1 MFRKM
6 PFIMAVMII
15 LIVLL
20 SPITPLYIKQ
30 LLYSIS
36 LSIKSIILF
45 ILPFI
50 IFSLLFKAS
59 VFLSKN
65 ATKVI
70 GIIVIFVCC
79 SNFLSTFISHYIG
92 IWIYNSDLTN
102 VQFHNVDNLTT
113 LWLLHLP
120 NIISNSNAMI
130 AGVILGIFAST
141 FYPQKV
147 EQLAM
152 TIEVYIE
159 SFLNNFIFF
168 VPLFVAGFVI
178 KMQHDGILELLTKEY
193 ALIFSLIAISQ
204 FTYIIVCYLL
214 LNRFSF
220 RMVFNNIKRVLPAVI
235 SGFSTM
241 SSAASMPL
249 LIMGLESNTKNKDVV
264 RAVVPATINI
274 HLIGDCFAI
283 PILAYAILK
292 GFGMEEPSLVTYIV
306 FTFYF
311 ILAKFSVVAVP
322 GGGIIVMLPLLE
334 SYLGF
339 NSEMLSLITALYI
352 LFDPVITAANVLGN
366 GAFAKVIDKMLT
378 YMQKTKYQLSI

>member
-6 PFIMAVMII
+6 PFIMAIMII
-15 LIVLL
+15 FIVLL
-20 SPITPLYIKQ
+20 SPIIPLYIKQ

-59 VFLSKN
+59 VILSRN

-92 IWIYNSDLTN
+92 IWIYSSDLAN
-102 VQFHNVDNLTT
+102 LQFHNIDNLTT

-120 NIISNSNAMI
+120 NIISNSDAMI
-130 AGVILGIFAST
+130 TGVILGIFAST
-141 FYPQKV
+141 FFPKKA
-147 EQLAM
+147 EQLAV
-152 TIEVYIE
+152 TIEIYIE

-168 VPLFVAGFVI
+168 VPLFVVGFVI

-204 FTYIIVCYLL
+204 FTYIIICYLL
-214 LNRFSF
+214 LNKFSF
-220 RMVFNNIKRVLPAVI
+220 IRVFNNIKRVFPAVI

-292 GFGMEEPSLVTYIV
+292 GFGMEEPPLVTYIV
-306 FTFYF
+306 FIFYF

-366 GAFAKVIDKMLT
+366 GAFAKLIDKMLS

>member
-20 SPITPLYIKQ
+20 GPIIPLYIKQ

-59 VFLSKN
+59 VLLSKN

-70 GIIVIFVCC
+70 AMIVIFVCC
-79 SNFLSTFISHYIG
+79 SNFLSTFISHYVG
-92 IWIYNSDLTN
+92 IWIYNSDLSS
-102 VQFHNVDNLTT
+102 VEFHNIDNLTT

-120 NIISNSNAMI
+120 SIISNSNAMI
-130 AGVILGIFAST
+130 AGVILGIFASI
-141 FYPQKV
+141 FYPQKAV
-147 EQLAM
+147 QLAM

-168 VPLFVAGFVI
+168 VPLFVAGFII

-193 ALIFSLIAISQ
+193 ALIFSLITISQ
-204 FTYIIVCYLL
+204 FTYIIVYYLL
-214 LNRFSF
+214 LNKFSF
-220 RMVFNNIKRVLPAVI
+220 KRVFNNIKRVFPAVI

-264 RAVVPATINI
+264 RAIVPATINI

-292 GFGMEEPSLVTYIV
+292 GFGMEEPSLTTYIV

-366 GAFAKVIDKMLT
+366 GAFTKVIDEMLP
-378 YMQKTKYQLSI
+378 YMQKTKYQLNI

>member
-59 VFLSKN
+59 VILSKN

-141 FYPQKV
+141 FYPQKA

-178 KMQHDGILELLTKEY
+178 KMQHDGILKLLTKEY

>member
-6 PFIMAVMII
+6 PFIMAIMII
-15 LIVLL
+15 FIVLL
-20 SPITPLYIKQ
+20 SPIIPLYIKQ

-59 VFLSKN
+59 VILSRN

-70 GIIVIFVCC
+70 GIIVVFVCC

-92 IWIYNSDLTN
+92 IWIYSSDLAN
-102 VQFHNVDNLTT
+102 LQFHNIDNLTT

-120 NIISNSNAMI
+120 NIISNSDAMI
-130 AGVILGIFAST
+130 TGVILGIFAST
-141 FYPQKV
+141 FSQKKA
-147 EQLAM
+147 EQLAV
-152 TIEVYIE
+152 TIEIYIE

-168 VPLFVAGFVI
+168 VPLFVVGFVI

-204 FTYIIVCYLL
+204 FTYIIICYLL
-214 LNRFSF
+214 LNKFSF
-220 RMVFNNIKRVLPAVI
+220 IRVFNNIKRVFPAVI

-292 GFGMEEPSLVTYIV
+292 GFGIEEPSLVTYIV
-306 FTFYF
+306 FIFYF

-366 GAFAKVIDKMLT
+366 GAFAKLIDKMLS

>member
-6 PFIMAVMII
+6 PFIMAIMII

-20 SPITPLYIKQ
+20 SPIIPLYIKQ

-59 VFLSKN
+59 IILSKN

-70 GIIVIFVCC
+70 GMIVILVCF

-92 IWIYNSDLTN
+92 VWIYNSGLTN
-102 VQFHNVDNLTT
+102 VKFHSTDNLNT

-130 AGVILGIFAST
+130 TGVILGIFMST
-141 FYPQKV
+141 FYPQKAV
-147 EQLAM
+147 QLAM

-159 SFLNNFIFF
+159 KFLNNFIFF

-178 KMQHDGILELLTKEY
+178 KIQHDGILGLVTKKY
-193 ALIFSLIAISQ
+193 ALIFSLITISQ
-204 FTYIIVCYLL
+204 FIYISICYLF
-214 LNRFSF
+214 LNKFSF
-220 RMVFNNIKRVLPAVI
+220 RKFFNSIKRVSSAVI

-292 GFGMEEPSLVTYIV
+292 GFGMEEPSLTTYIV

-352 LFDPVITAANVLGN
+352 LFDPVITATNVLGN
-366 GAFAKVIDKMLT
+366 GAFAKVIDNMLS
-378 YMQKTKYQLSI
+378 YMQKNIN

>member
-6 PFIMAVMII
+6 PFIMAIMII
-15 LIVLL
+15 FIVLL
-20 SPITPLYIKQ
+20 SSIIPLYIKQ
-30 LLYSIS
+30 FLYSIS
-36 LSIKSIILF
+36 LSIKSIILY

-59 VFLSKN
+59 ILLSKN

-70 GIIVIFVCC
+70 GMIVILVCC

-92 IWIYNSDLTN
+92 IWIYKSDLTN
-102 VQFHNVDNLTT
+102 VQFHNTDNLNT

-130 AGVILGIFAST
+130 AGVILGLFVST
-141 FYPQKV
+141 FYPQKAS
-147 EQLAM
+147 QLAM

-159 SFLNNFIFF
+159 NFLNSFIFF
-168 VPLFVAGFVI
+168 VPLFVVGFVI
-178 KMQHDGILELLTKEY
+178 KIQHDGILGLVTKKY
-193 ALIFSLIAISQ
+193 ALIFSLITISQ
-204 FTYIIVCYLL
+204 FIYISIYYLFL
-214 LNRFSF
+214 SKFSF
-220 RMVFNNIKRVLPAVI
+220 RKFFNSIKRVLPAVI

-241 SSAASMPL
+241 SSVASMPL
-249 LIMGLESNTKNKDVV
+249 LIMGVESNTKNKDVV
-264 RAVVPATINI
+264 RAVIPATINI

-292 GFGMEEPSLVTYIV
+292 GFGMEEPSLTTYII

-339 NSEMLSLITALYI
+339 NSEMLSLITTLYI

-366 GAFAKVIDKMLT
+366 GAFAKLTDKMLS